1 MAIDQGFYNSLIP
14 LKTSG
19 DKTPLYIIHGLG
31 LNVFSFKIL
40 AECLDKN
47 QPVYALQAKGL
58 DGMSLP
64 SDDLKIIAK
73 EYVDEM
79 LMQNPCGPYALAGYS
94 SGGIIAYE
102 MRKQLETLGKTVSPL
117 TLLDADTD
125 IAETNVRSV
134 SPIGRKITRK
144 FSAMMWTLTHPSIML
159 KYHYERLHRKYF
171 LVKYAETKSYY
182 QLLDQIVARHMH
194 GFKEYELTKCSKPLY
209 LFKAEKRSYYITDRK
224 YLGWNKYTDDL
235 KISTIP
241 GNHNSMLKR
250 PAVEIL
256 AGMLQKTLDNHQEQ
270 FHHASELSHL

>member
-19 DKTPLYIIHGLG
+19 EKTPLYIIHGLG

-40 AECLDKN
+40 AECLDKT

-58 DGMSLP
+58 DGASLP
-64 SDDLKIIAK
+64 SDDLKIVAK

-102 MRKQLETLGKTVSPL
+102 MRKQLEALGKPVIVL

-125 IAETNVRSV
+125 IAETKVRAA
-134 SPIGRKITRK
+134 SPVDRKIKRK

-182 QLLDQIVARHMH
+182 QLLDQIAGQHMH
-194 GFKEYELTKCSKPLY
+194 GFAEYELTKSSRPLY
-209 LFKAEKRSYYITDRK
+209 LFRAEKRSYYITDRK

-241 GNHNSMLKR
+241 GDHNSMLKR
-250 PAVEIL
+250 PAVELL
-256 AGMLQKTLDNHQEQ
+256 AGMLQKTLNERQEEFQ
-270 FHHASELSHL
+270 QTSVLNNL